1 MCILICP
8 NVIFP
13 SYPLHF
19 VRVRAIERYEWAS
32 CSISSPILQS
42 AHWPIRVKGER
53 GGDWLGKWDALHQ
66 FVFLKKTLLSS
77 ASPLWLP
84 VLGRLTL
91 TFSRPQKNII
101 CGVSFLY
108 RDPNAH
114 AENSSSFTIHSNLGQ
129 FLEYSSESFSLES
142 EVINNQ
148 TWISSSQSSCFN
160 VQRPIVPEQSRET
173 ASIKIS
179 QLTEAPFTD
188 YNRTNVRGINLT
200 SHLFCEEQRP
210 DTQHEECDMGFMMW
224 RENVC
229 RVCLIRLIWC

>member
-101 CGVSFLY
+101 CGVFHFSTGTLMLTRRIPHPLQY
-108 RDPNAH
+108 IQIW
-114 AENSSSFTIHSNLGQ
+114 SK
-129 FLEYSSESFSLES
+129 SFSLEC
-142 EVINNQ
+142 EAWNLYKRKWNGAAFFLLGV
-148 TWISSSQSSCFN
+148 
-160 VQRPIVPEQSRET
+160 SR
-173 ASIKIS
+173 
-179 QLTEAPFTD
+179 
-188 YNRTNVRGINLT
+188 
-200 SHLFCEEQRP
+200 
-210 DTQHEECDMGFMMW
+210 QHSYP
-224 RENVC
+224 N
-229 RVCLIRLIWC
+229 